1 MELPNVN
8 NNCIQ
13 YIYIIHTSECI
24 SQKLSIYKIGKT
36 KQELTSSGRS
46 KRCNGYPKGS
56 IQLALFAVSDCDK
69 AEKMMIKNLELS
81 DDIKHS
87 PRYGSEYF
95 EGQLDKICTIAL
107 STALLYTINPID
119 SYNKPPNEILNNYNC
134 KYCNKICNRKYNIK
148 KHLESCKEQ
157 NDIVRSLELMLD
169 IPYCNTEKNKCRFC
183 NKIYGEKYTL
193 TKHIKICKAKEE
205 YKIKLEENVKLLPLS
220 KSFPE

>member
-8 NNCIQ
+8 NICIE

-24 SQKLSIYKIGKT
+24 SQKLSVYKIGKT

-69 AEKMMIKNLELS
+69 AEKMMIKNLKLS

-119 SYNKPPNEILNNYNC
+119 SYNKQPAETIGPLQC
-134 KYCNKICNRKYNIK
+134 KYCFHVFSTKTNYNKHLKIC
-148 KHLESCKEQ
+148 KEK
-157 NDIVRSLELMLD
+157 DELVRSLELQLN
-169 IPYCNTEKNKCRFC
+169 IPYNKPETINTCRFC
-183 NKIYGEKYTL
+183 DKSFPHKTNHTR
-193 TKHIKICKAKEE
+193 HIKTCKAKKE
-205 YKIKLEENVKLLPLS
+205 YKIKLEESAYVAKH
-220 KSFPE
+220 